1 MSPQGPGLG
10 GPTPRQY
17 DPLRRRDGLV
27 NPPAIVGAAK
37 SDRTRGRWMP
47 KSKARNLPKKRPK
60 PELRAAGTR
69 TSNQP
74 ARNVDYEA
82 LARFRHQ
89 LRRFLSFS
97 ETAANKAG
105 LTPQQH
111 QALLAIKGFSSPDPI
126 SVGDLAQ
133 YLFIRHHTA
142 VELMDRMTKLGLLK
156 RVVDGDDSRR
166 VLLKLTKKGELRL
179 QTLSKM
185 HFEELR
191 SASPALTRILRTFQ
205 QSRTR

>member
-1 MSPQGPGLG
+1 M
-10 GPTPRQY
+10 
-17 DPLRRRDGLV
+17 LRSKR
-27 NPPAIVGAAK
+27 
-37 SDRTRGRWMP
+37 RTR
-47 KSKARNLPKKRPK
+47 
-60 PELRAAGTR
+60 LRAPVSKGGSR
-69 TSNQP
+69 TKGG
-74 ARNVDYEA
+74 ALRAVDYKA
-82 LARFRHQ
+82 LAQFRFQ
-89 LRRFLSFS
+89 LRKFLSFS

-156 RVVDGDDSRR
+156 RVVDDADCRR
-166 VLLKLTKKGELRL
+166 VLLKLTTKGELRL
-179 QTLSKM
+179 QTLSKI

-191 SASPALTRILRTFQ
+191 SASPALSRILRSFQ
-205 QSRTR
+205 HSRTR

>member
-1 MSPQGPGLG
+1 
-10 GPTPRQY
+10 
-17 DPLRRRDGLV
+17 
-27 NPPAIVGAAK
+27 
-37 SDRTRGRWMP
+37 MP
-47 KSKARNLPKKRPK
+47 KPKARKLPKKRPK
-60 PELRAAGTR
+60 PPLRAAKAR
-69 TSNQP
+69 TSNPP

-82 LARFRHQ
+82 LARFRYQ

-105 LTPQQH
+105 LAPQQH

-156 RVVDGDDSRR
+156 RVVDDADCRR
-166 VLLKLTKKGELRL
+166 VLLKLTTKGELRL
-179 QTLSKM
+179 QTLSKI

-191 SASPALTRILRTFQ
+191 SASPALAKILRSFQ
-205 QSRTR
+205 RPRTR